1 MNKRQ
6 KITIILMGALLCS
19 VSTANE
25 LTKNLTLD
33 TLTLDRAIQLAI
45 DNDPWLKGVEYRQ
58 QALESRAIAAGQLP
72 DPKLSLNI
80 LNLPTDTFEFDQ
92 EPMTQLKVGVSQ
104 QFPRGKT
111 RALKQ
116 QQLEQR
122 SEQTVYQR
130 EDRKAMVTL
139 TVTQLWLE
147 WLRQQKTIALI
158 EKDRSLFEDLAEIVN
173 ANYASAFGKTQQHD
187 IIQAQVE
194 LTRLEDRLYRLSEA
208 ADIHLAKLNEWLPT
222 PIHTINHSTLPR
234 LTIRS
239 SFPMKDTGLNET
251 FINDTVINK
260 IAAQHF
266 LQHPKILQL
275 DQTIATN
282 TTAMQLAKQQYKPQ
296 WGVNTSYAFRDDDAA
311 GNDRADFFSVG
322 VTLDLPLFTANRQDK
337 QVDATIAETE
347 ASKTEKWQLLRSFV
361 AKTNQAKAKLQ
372 RLEQRQQLYQTRL
385 LKEIHEQVEASLTAY
400 TNDNT
405 DFNQVVR
412 ARITELNSRIDA
424 LSIDIDRL
432 QAIAQLNYL
441 FTQAEKTP
449 ANTTAT
455 EGAKP

>member
-6 KITIILMGALLCS
+6 KIAITLIGALVCS
-19 VSTANE
+19 ISTANE
-25 LTKNLTLD
+25 LTNDLTLD
-33 TLTLDRAIQLAI
+33 FLTLDKAIQLAI
-45 DNDPWLKGVEYRQ
+45 ENDPWLKGAEYRQ
-58 QALESRAIAAGQLP
+58 QALESRAIVAGQLP
-72 DPKLSLNI
+72 DPKLSLGAV
-80 LNLPTDTFEFDQ
+80 NLPTDTFDFDQ

-130 EDRKAMVTL
+130 ENRKAMVTL

-173 ANYASAFGKTQQHD
+173 ANYASALGKTQQHD

-208 ADIHLAKLNEWLPT
+208 ADIHLAKLNEWLPI
-222 PIHTINHSTLPR
+222 PIHTINHSTLPE
-234 LTIRS
+234 LTIKPS
-239 SFPMKDTGLNET
+239 LLMNDTGSNN
-251 FINDTVINK
+251 IK
-260 IAAQHF
+260 AQHF
-266 LQHPKILQL
+266 LQHPKVLQL
-275 DQTIATN
+275 DQQIAAN

-296 WGVNTSYAFRDDDAA
+296 WGVNTSYAFRDDDPA
-311 GNDRADFFSVG
+311 GRDRADFFSVG

-337 QVDATIAETE
+337 QVDASIAETE
-347 ASKTEKWQLLRSFV
+347 ASKTEKWQLLRSFM
-361 AKTNQAKAKLQ
+361 AKANQAKAKLQ

-441 FTQAEKTP
+441 FTSSDVKQAINTS